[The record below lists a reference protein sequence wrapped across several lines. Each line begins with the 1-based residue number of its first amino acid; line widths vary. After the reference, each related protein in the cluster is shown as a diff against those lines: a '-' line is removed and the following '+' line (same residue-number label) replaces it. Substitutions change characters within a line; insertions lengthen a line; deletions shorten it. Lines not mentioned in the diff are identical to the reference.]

1 MGYNEKVSF
10 STEKRDAI
18 KIYIRK
24 NMYLILSSKN
34 CLKLC
39 SRQFNGERGI

>member
-24 NMYLILSSKN
+24 NMAAIPCN
-34 CLKLC
+34 A
-39 SRQFNGERGI
+39 